1 MYFTSIEN
9 LEKQTDLGIRI
20 YLKNYIIHKENPRLR
35 EAVYTH
41 IEHLIGEKS
50 FANDVA
56 FIEIV
61 QLTSKINDIELLDL
75 YNLADYVIFFKNQK

>member
-20 YLKNYIIHKENPRLR
+20 YLKNYIILKENPRLR

-41 IEHLIGEKS
+41 IEHLLGEKS

-56 FIEIV
+56 FIEIE